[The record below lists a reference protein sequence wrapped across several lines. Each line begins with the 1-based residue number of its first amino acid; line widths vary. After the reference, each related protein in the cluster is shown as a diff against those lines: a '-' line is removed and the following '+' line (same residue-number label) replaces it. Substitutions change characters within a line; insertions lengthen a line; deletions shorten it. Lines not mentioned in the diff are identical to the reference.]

1 MNISEKIIEDYKLK
15 VAPFYKS
22 DPRLAQV
29 QMSLDIADFLFN
41 SNKRVMFVEAP
52 VGTGKTLGV
61 LIPSYLYAQLNG
73 KKITYATAT
82 KNLQRQ
88 IFEDDI
94 PDMKKMDIF
103 KNNNVILAM
112 GKDNYACIKN
122 VYRKLQF
129 QIEHF

>member
-122 VYRKLQF
+122 V
-129 QIEHF
+129 

>member
-103 KNNNVILAM
+103 KNNNVTPIV
-112 GKDNYACIKN
+112 KSN
-122 VYRKLQF
+122 
-129 QIEHF
+129 